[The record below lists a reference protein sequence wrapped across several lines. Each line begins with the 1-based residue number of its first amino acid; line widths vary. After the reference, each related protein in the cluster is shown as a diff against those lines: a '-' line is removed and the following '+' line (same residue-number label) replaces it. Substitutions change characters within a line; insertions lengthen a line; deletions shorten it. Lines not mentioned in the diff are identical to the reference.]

1 MCVRINYQVFS
12 VQTNMFT
19 ESPPLSTLRRGARK
33 SAKFSHLE
41 NRSEIK
47 RGAALDDGGSSAET
61 SEITDIKLNSQL
73 NLSEIIILI
82 VPEPC
87 WMGLR
92 AVAAENGQQ
101 TNWGASAAG
110 GDVIK
115 FTFSWW
121 LLLLVIACFERDG
134 SRASGHTRHCGWL
147 EKDTPARQLHTYIHV
162 HTFRRTSW
170 FMHNSRR
177 N

>member
-19 ESPPLSTLRRGARK
+19 ESPPLSTLRRAARK

-41 NRSEIK
+41 YRTEIK

-87 WMGLR
+87 
-92 AVAAENGQQ
+92 
-101 TNWGASAAG
+101 
-110 GDVIK
+110 
-115 FTFSWW
+115 
-121 LLLLVIACFERDG
+121 
-134 SRASGHTRHCGWL
+134 
-147 EKDTPARQLHTYIHV
+147 
-162 HTFRRTSW
+162 
-170 FMHNSRR
+170 
-177 N
+177 